1 LLVVESNFIERLQ
14 TIVTSFIVTGSI
26 SITKL
31 YFLLPPTLFC
41 SAHMLAAERAV
52 SSAICIVII
61 VVGRRLQGIIAYKPQ
76 GHFGSANVTSTDV
89 SYNLLGEC
97 NIHHSNGESAGQ
109 WQIIRLGAVMKGLL
123 LFLHVYKI
131 HNFIGTVF

>member
-1 LLVVESNFIERLQ
+1 MLVVESNFIERLQ
-14 TIVTSFIVTGSI
+14 TIVTSFIITGSI
-26 SITKL
+26 CVTKL

-41 SAHMLAAERAV
+41 SAHMLVAERAV

-61 VVGRRLQGIIAYKPQ
+61 VVGRRLRGIIVYEPQ

-97 NIHHSNGESAGQ
+97 NMHHSNGISAGQ
-109 WQIIRLGAVMKGLL
+109 WQVI
-123 LFLHVYKI
+123 
-131 HNFIGTVF
+131 